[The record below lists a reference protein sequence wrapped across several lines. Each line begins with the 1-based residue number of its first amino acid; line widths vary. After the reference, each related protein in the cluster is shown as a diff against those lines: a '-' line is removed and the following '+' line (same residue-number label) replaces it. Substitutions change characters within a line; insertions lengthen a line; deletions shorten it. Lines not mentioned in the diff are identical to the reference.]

1 MFRIAICDDEAV
13 FAKKVET
20 IVSKYMERAHILH
33 EIHIF
38 NSGNDFVALGVRMI
52 EYKVVFLDINM
63 DKLDGIE
70 TAKIIRR
77 FSDNVFIVF
86 VTAYI
91 NYTLEGYKVAAIR
104 YLLKDKEMFTELVYE
119 CMDAI
124 LHKINYVVTKK
135 EIHFNEGK
143 KILPLERLLYIESR
157 LHKLEFHVIQDG
169 IKIFTIY
176 DTLNNI
182 EKEYSNYEFI
192 RIHQSFLVNLKHI
205 RTVERY
211 KISLSTGLT
220 LSIPKARY
228 KFVEEAYVAYRGE
241 I

>member
-1 MFRIAICDDEAV
+1 MFKIAICDDEAI
-13 FAKKVET
+13 FAKKIEA
-20 IVSKYMERAHILH
+20 IVAKYMEQSRILY
-33 EIHIF
+33 EIDIF
-38 NSGNDFVALGVRMI
+38 NSGNDFAALGVRMI

-63 DKLDGIE
+63 EQLDGIE
-70 TAKIIRR
+70 TAKIIRG
-77 FSDNVFIVF
+77 FSDTVFIVF

-104 YLLKDKEMFTELVYE
+104 YLLKDREKFTELIYE

-124 LHKINYVVTKK
+124 LHKMNYVVAKK
-135 EIHFNEGK
+135 EIRFNEGK
-143 KILPLERLLYIESR
+143 KMVPLERLLYIESK

-169 IKIFTIY
+169 IKVYTIY

-182 EKEYSNYEFI
+182 EKEYSSYDFI
-192 RIHQSFLVNLKHI
+192 RTHQSFLVNLKHI

-211 KISLSTGLT
+211 KILLTTGMT

-228 KFVEEAYVAYRGE
+228 KLVEEAYVAYRGE